1 MDVELILHKLE
12 EFGYVSLN
20 RITGDWYSLRCPFH
34 KDGKENR
41 PSCGVLLVDQYKNGQ
56 LYPAGLWHCFTCG
69 FSGTMQEAV
78 SKILKLHNV
87 GKDAVDWLTENIPGF
102 VAESEEVDDLIPSQ
116 MVNAIISKY
125 AIEYVKSI
133 SSEHEQ
139 NFVSEEE
146 LASYRYTVPYMY
158 QRKLTDEI
166 ISKYDIG
173 YDAHWIPSG
182 RKKEVPCITIPV
194 RDKFGRTLFFCRR
207 SIEGKLYN
215 YPQGV
220 TKPVFGVDML
230 PNGCKSVII
239 CESAINALT
248 AEVYGYDAVAL
259 LGTGNGYQIQQ
270 LKELGV
276 NEFVICMDGD
286 DAGRN
291 ATEKLKRNLSKVALV
306 WTIHMPDGK
315 DLNDCSKEEFNH
327 LYEERD

>member
-1 MDVELILHKLE
+1 MDIEFVLNKLQSFGLIRLH
-12 EFGYVSLN
+12 
-20 RITGDWYSLRCPFH
+20 RISGNWYISYCPFH
-34 KDGKENR
+34 SNGGEKR
-41 PSCGVLLVDQYKNGQ
+41 PSSGFLLQDEYRNGISYK
-56 LYPAGLWHCFTCG
+56 AGFFHCFACG
-69 FSGTMQEAV
+69 RAMPFMDAIKE
-78 SKILKLHNV
+78 ILKLHNV
-87 GKDAVDWLTENIPGF
+87 DKDAVSWLTENIPGF

-125 AIEYVKSI
+125 AIDYVKSI
-133 SSEHEQ
+133 SSEHAQ

-166 ISKYDIG
+166 IAKYDIG

-230 PNGCKSVII
+230 PNDCKSVII

-315 DLNDCSKEEFNH
+315 DLNDCSKEEFDH